1 MKHPHPG
8 SIRIHQAASQT
19 PLLFWGLEFLMLQT
33 SITGVGNNL
42 YRALTEATMSSTTGD
57 SFTLDGTEEK
67 YNLNLLR
74 LELYSVDSIYSA
86 AQQTGHLAKQS

>member
-1 MKHPHPG
+1 M
-8 SIRIHQAASQT
+8 RIHQAASQT
-19 PLLFWGLEFLMLQT
+19 PLLFWGLEILMLQT

-42 YRALTEATMSSTTGD
+42 YRALTEATISSTTGD
-57 SFTLDGTEEK
+57 SFTLDGTKEK

-86 AQQTGHLAKQS
+86 AQQTGPLAKQS

>member
-1 MKHPHPG
+1 M
-8 SIRIHQAASQT
+8 RIHQAASQT

-42 YRALTEATMSSTTGD
+42 YRALTEATISSTTGD
-57 SFTLDGTEEK
+57 SFTLDGTKEK

-86 AQQTGHLAKQS
+86 AQHTGPLAKQS